1 MSMTDPIA
9 DMLTRIRNAVK
20 AQKEETDIPSS
31 EIKIE
36 IAKILKE
43 EGFIKNYKVL
53 KDSPQGTIR
62 ISFKKMEGHENVIHG
77 IDRISKPGM
86 RVYVKVD
93 EVPKI
98 KNGLGVAILSTPRGV
113 ITDRQC
119 RKEHVGGEVLCSV
132 W

>member
-20 AQKEETDIPSS
+20 AQKQETDVPAS
-31 EIKIE
+31 EIKI
-36 IAKILKE
+36 ALSKILKE
-43 EGFIKNYKVL
+43 EGFIKNFKVL

-62 ISFKKMEGHENVIHG
+62 ISLKKPEGKESVIHG

-93 EVPKI
+93 EIPNI
-98 KNGLGVAILSTPRGV
+98 RNGLGVAILSTPKGV

-119 RKEHVGGEVLCSV
+119 RKEHVGGEVLCAV